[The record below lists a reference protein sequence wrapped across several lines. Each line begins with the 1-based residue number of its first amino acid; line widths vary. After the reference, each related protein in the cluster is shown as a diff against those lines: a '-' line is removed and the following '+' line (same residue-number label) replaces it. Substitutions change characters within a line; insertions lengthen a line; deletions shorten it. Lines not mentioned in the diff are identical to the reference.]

1 MAQRGLTV
9 REWAVEEA
17 IRVVTKSPR
26 TSNADAARAAA
37 RRAAG
42 LKAAAEAIG
51 QLCRADDTAH
61 LIPESIRLYLQSRIS
76 NEADGITDQNHII
89 RKRIRNWLL
98 ANPCELTRCKTPL
111 AAIAAAAPVAIID
124 AQLLTPIDGELERVV
139 EIAMESATE
148 SLSKLCTTAHREHRT
163 PFLDVVRTGCHK
175 LPRECS

>member
-1 MAQRGLTV
+1 MRTVRIPGRQTHAYCRGGLLTACRHACAWPYSYAVLRKAITQVRLLVFRGATDSMAQRGLTV

-26 TSNADAARAAA
+26 TSNADAARAAV

-98 ANPCELTRCKTPL
+98 ANPCELTRCRPL
-111 AAIAAAAPVAIID
+111 PC
-124 AQLLTPIDGELERVV
+124 LLK
-139 EIAMESATE
+139 
-148 SLSKLCTTAHREHRT
+148 LSRT
-163 PFLDVVRTGCHK
+163 CRRLARNV
-175 LPRECS
+175 